1 MRSLLLAGTLALAG
15 CSTGLPASELPSEQ
29 EAGLLSGAVL
39 LPLTTR
45 SSEGLLG
52 CVWSNERRGVERSR
66 RALRGTTRYDETRQH
81 VEVLRRTELLADVG
95 ASGAGLGVGVA
106 GARQTDV
113 AYSVDITGYETLE
126 ASAGDYAADSG
137 CCFDGHVTPA
147 CEGGYVGRVLRGSG
161 RLRYLRRL
169 SADASASAGPV
180 LRARGG
186 ARYELVD
193 ETSFS
198 DAFFAFVPEPLEDLC
213 AHLAP
218 EAEIAPI
225 HVVASDNCLIRVYTA
240 HGGPSQLAHA
250 TYYPNA
256 EACWAAAEHVCRSQ
270 SDAVVACPATFRDAD
285 GTLSVHDFGSAVAGT
300 RAAAA
305 LHGGSDAGTD
315 AAAAAPIT
323 TTSAAPTAPGPAGS
337 GTLRPAIAPAH

>member
-1 MRSLLLAGTLALAG
+1 VRTFWLVGSLALLH
-15 CSTGLPASELPSEQ
+15 CSTGLSSSELPSE
-29 EAGLLSGAVL
+29 EGGGLLSGAVL

-52 CVWSNERRGVERSR
+52 AVWVNDAHRIERAR
-66 RALRGTTRYDETRQH
+66 RAMRGTVRRDETRQH

-95 ASGAGLGVGVA
+95 ATTLSIGASA
-106 GARQTDV
+106 GASRQTDV
-113 AYSVDITGYETLE
+113 AYSVDITGYETLD
-126 ASAGDYAADSG
+126 SNTGDYAAESG
-137 CCFDGHVTPA
+137 CCFNGHVTAA
-147 CEGGYVGRVLRGSG
+147 CQGGFVGRVLRGSG
-161 RLRYLRRL
+161 KLRYLRRL
-169 SADASASAGPV
+169 TADASASAGPV
-180 LRARGG
+180 LHARGG

-193 ETSFS
+193 ETSFT
-198 DAFFAFVPEPLEDLC
+198 DAFFAFVPEPLENLC

-256 EACWAAAEHVCRSQ
+256 EACWAAAEQVCKAQ
-270 SDAVVACPATFRDAD
+270 NAPVVACPATFRDAD
-285 GTLSVHDFGSAVAGT
+285 GTLAVHDFGSAVAGT

-305 LHGGSDAGTD
+305 
-315 AAAAAPIT
+315 AAA
-323 TTSAAPTAPGPAGS
+323 SAGAPGATTPAAADS
-337 GTLRPAIAPAH
+337 GPPMAAASVAPPSSATPPSPPPR